1 MISVFRYTLGQLEGA
16 KTCTVKA
23 GMGNIGLTVDG
34 KPDDYTLDLQAP
46 MGEVAF
52 NGKALGTSY
61 AQQPTAARRVTL
73 TAGMGDVVLTTTE

>member
-1 MISVFRYTLGQLEGA
+1 M
-16 KTCTVKA
+16 
-23 GMGNIGLTVDG
+23 
-34 KPDDYTLDLQAP
+34 AP

-61 AQQPTAARRVTL
+61 SQTPTTARRVTL